1 MSDSNQHSSK
11 ANQRRN
17 TAIIGLVVVFVI
29 ALLVNFLVGKMSFRA
44 DLTEYKTYT
53 LSDGTENILEKL
65 DTPVEVRFYV
75 TDDGKVMSPGERTRV
90 RRVEDMLN
98 EFVRAA
104 PAKEIEL
111 TNEDGEFVTQKV
123 RMLTVEKLNPEP
135 NTDAED
141 SA

>member
-1 MSDSNQHSSK
+1 MSESNQHSSK

-75 TDDGKVMSPGERTRV
+75 TDDGKVMSAPV
-90 RRVEDMLN
+90 
-98 EFVRAA
+98 FVASKTCSTSSCVPLLQRKSNS
-104 PAKEIEL
+104 PMKMV
-111 TNEDGEFVTQKV
+111 N
-123 RMLTVEKLNPEP
+123 
-135 NTDAED
+135 
-141 SA
+141 S